1 MKKREL
7 NKGMKIL
14 FFGTEY
20 SINKVVEFDIVEV
33 VLGNG
38 IKINLWFPNLPGRDI
53 IEKYTRSGCGLA

>member
-1 MKKREL
+1 
-7 NKGMKIL
+7 MKIL

-20 SINKVVEFDIVEV
+20 SINKVVEFDTVEV
-33 VLGNG
+33 VLENG